1 MMAVYTKIFRGLLV
15 SLVFIS
21 FSFAQNVTT
30 EILEGAQDY
39 SDRWVTYG
47 RNYGAWRFIPDNEIN
62 RDTVADLR
70 PVWIKQT
77 GVTGGAFEVTA
88 LVNDG
93 RMYLTTANSHLIVVD
108 PQTGDELW
116 RYDHDFENVDLCC
129 GPHNRGVALYE
140 DMVFYGTLD
149 ARLIAFDAES
159 GIQLWDTE
167 VGDYRESYSI
177 TGAPLVVKD
186 MVLIG
191 VGGASLAFVVI

>member
-1 MMAVYTKIFRGLLV
+1 MAVYTKIFRGLLV
-15 SLVFIS
+15 SLVFSS

-30 EILEGAQDY
+30 EILESAQDY

-129 GPHNRGVALYE
+129 GPHNRGVALY
-140 DMVFYGTLD
+140 
-149 ARLIAFDAES
+149 
-159 GIQLWDTE
+159 
-167 VGDYRESYSI
+167 
-177 TGAPLVVKD
+177 
-186 MVLIG
+186 
-191 VGGASLAFVVI
+191 